1 MIGIFSGTDMIKI
14 WNWFTAI
21 GSFARKIQEKN
32 TSAELS
38 WCRNVS
44 HRYRI
49 VRVPNCLGAEMSRT
63 GAEVSWCRIVPVP
76 KYLAFTKKSN
86 LPSLS
91 LIILCQKTGMD
102 RNYCLIVFIVYMSYK
117 KKKHRVLSTST
128 CDGDYKS
135 YWNFMKILKLWIFF
149 LEFWNSL
156 KIFEILWKLKF
167 LKFFENFEI
176 LWKFWNLV
184 NILNFF
190 WNFWN

>member
-1 MIGIFSGTDMIKI
+1 MLPVPVLLNTSDFVLSLCRTTSLYLQNRQEIKGWIKTIGMIGIFSGTDMIKI

-21 GSFARKIQEKN
+21 GSFVRKIQEKN

-102 RNYCLIVFIVYMSYK
+102 RNYCLIVFIVYMSY
-117 KKKHRVLSTST
+117 SDT
-128 CDGDYKS
+128 
-135 YWNFMKILKLWIFF
+135 
-149 LEFWNSL
+149 
-156 KIFEILWKLKF
+156 
-167 LKFFENFEI
+167 
-176 LWKFWNLV
+176 
-184 NILNFF
+184 
-190 WNFWN
+190 

>member
-21 GSFARKIQEKN
+21 GSFVRKIQEKN

-102 RNYCLIVFIVYMSYK
+102 RNYCLIVFIVYMSYSDTQKVAKCCLYEKKSMLK
-117 KKKHRVLSTST
+117 KKRKKKGATQGSVHKYL
-128 CDGDYKS
+128 
-135 YWNFMKILKLWIFF
+135 
-149 LEFWNSL
+149 
-156 KIFEILWKLKF
+156 
-167 LKFFENFEI
+167 
-176 LWKFWNLV
+176 
-184 NILNFF
+184 
-190 WNFWN
+190 